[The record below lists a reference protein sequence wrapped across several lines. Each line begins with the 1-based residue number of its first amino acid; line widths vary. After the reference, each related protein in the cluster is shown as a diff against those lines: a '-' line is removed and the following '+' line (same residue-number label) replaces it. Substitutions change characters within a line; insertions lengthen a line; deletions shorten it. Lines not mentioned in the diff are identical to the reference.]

1 MNLSI
6 STGVNDKVPDNKVL
20 IKIFKIRKG
29 LSYSLLVY
37 CLTVD
42 NKKQSDSVERSS
54 ALAL

>member
-37 CLTVD
+37 CLTGD

>member
-6 STGVNDKVPDNKVL
+6 STGVNDKVPDKVL